1 MDQMIQSFIG
11 FLINLYIILIF
22 TRMFINTSER
32 FDLFFGLVYKAT
44 DPVVLPFGSALRT
57 RNFNLAPL
65 LVMVVLLI
73 IKGMVLRSIPGAIQ
87 GFANTLFQLY
97 ILIII
102 IMSGF
107 REYYTN
113 PIASF
118 GQRLVNPIRAL
129 VANFSQNLTTVNI
142 LSSVLLVI
150 VHSIATLIIG
160 QFHTQPDAAWRI
172 MGHIPPYQVH
182 LAIVGSLNLILNLT
196 TFFVYAVL
204 FNALLS
210 WVSPD
215 PGNPVVQLVALISAP
230 IVEPIRRIVPP
241 LAGVL
246 DLSAMIAIF
255 GLLIAHQFGLQI
267 LSIFV

>member
-1 MDQMIQSFIG
+1 MDQMVQGFIG
-11 FLINLYIILIF
+11 FVINVYIILLF
-22 TRMFINTSER
+22 LRLFISTSER
-32 FDLFFGLVYKAT
+32 FDAVFGLVYKAT
-44 DPVVLPFGSALRT
+44 DPVVVPIGSALRSG
-57 RNFNLAPL
+57 NFNFAPILVMAVL
-65 LVMVVLLI
+65 LV
-73 IKGMVLRSIPGAIQ
+73 IKGMVLRSIPGAVQ

-118 GQRLVNPIRAL
+118 GQRLVNPIRAV

-142 LSSVLLVI
+142 LSGVLLI
-150 VHSIATLIIG
+150 IIHSVVTLIIG
-160 QFHTQPDAAWRI
+160 QMYTQPNSAWQI
-172 MGHIPPYQVH
+172 MGHLPPYQVH

-215 PGNPVVQLVALISAP
+215 PGNPVVQLIALISAP
-230 IVEPIRRIVPP
+230 IVEPIRRVVPP

-255 GLLIAHQFGLQI
+255 GLLFAQQFGLRI
-267 LSIFV
+267 LSSFV